1 MNMTH
6 TVYVKLDEITE
17 LTHKDILLKDVAQ
30 VYCRDQN
37 IQNKCSVC
45 RIMTVRS
52 DEAHRYVMSAL
63 DVTKKLEALD
73 PGIEVEHMG
82 KTDFIIAYKPAAPPA
97 YGRQWCKTACICLIS
112 FFGAAFAIMTFNND
126 VSVTSVFHE
135 IYRLVMGYEAAGF
148 TVLEASY
155 CVGLSLGIMV
165 FFNHI
170 SAGKVNTDPTPLEVE
185 MRLYEENISKTLID
199 NAQRKEKKLDIS

>member
-52 DEAHRYVMSAL
+52 DGAHRYVMSAL

-135 IYRLVMGYEAAGF
+135 IYRLVMGY
-148 TVLEASY
+148 
-155 CVGLSLGIMV
+155 GIMV

-199 NAQRKEKKLDIS
+199 NAQRKEKKIDIS

>member
-37 IQNKCSVC
+37 IQNKCSVY

-82 KTDFIIAYKPAAPPA
+82 KTDFIIAYKPAAPLPELFLTHHRF
-97 YGRQWCKTACICLIS
+97 YCSRLKG
-112 FFGAAFAIMTFNND
+112 D
-126 VSVTSVFHE
+126 V
-135 IYRLVMGYEAAGF
+135 L
-148 TVLEASY
+148 
-155 CVGLSLGIMV
+155 
-165 FFNHI
+165 
-170 SAGKVNTDPTPLEVE
+170 
-185 MRLYEENISKTLID
+185 LYV
-199 NAQRKEKKLDIS
+199 

>member
-1 MNMTH
+1 MTH

-17 LTHKDILLKDVAQ
+17 LTHKDILLNDVAQ

-82 KTDFIIAYKPAAPPA
+82 KTDFIIAYKPAAPTCSGYSGSSPSFNTPIRSVPPPMATVPDCFSSSDASSTEDGFMYVKFFIYLPPFPSALSGLLQVRMDKNPA
-97 YGRQWCKTACICLIS
+97 
-112 FFGAAFAIMTFNND
+112 
-126 VSVTSVFHE
+126 
-135 IYRLVMGYEAAGF
+135 
-148 TVLEASY
+148 
-155 CVGLSLGIMV
+155 
-165 FFNHI
+165 
-170 SAGKVNTDPTPLEVE
+170 
-185 MRLYEENISKTLID
+185 
-199 NAQRKEKKLDIS
+199 

>member
-82 KTDFIIAYKPAAPPA
+82 KTDFIF
-97 YGRQWCKTACICLIS
+97 CT
-112 FFGAAFAIMTFNND
+112 NNQKHC
-126 VSVTSVFHE
+126 FW
-135 IYRLVMGYEAAGF
+135 IQ
-148 TVLEASY
+148 
-155 CVGLSLGIMV
+155 
-165 FFNHI
+165 
-170 SAGKVNTDPTPLEVE
+170 
-185 MRLYEENISKTLID
+185 NILFRILLLQFCFYSIL
-199 NAQRKEKKLDIS
+199 L

>member
-1 MNMTH
+1 MTH

-73 PGIEVEHMG
+73 PGIEAEHMG
-82 KTDFIIAYKPAAPPA
+82 ADFIIACQPAAPPA

-155 CVGLSLGIMV
+155 CVGLSLLG
-165 FFNHI
+165 
-170 SAGKVNTDPTPLEVE
+170 SWC
-185 MRLYEENISKTLID
+185 S
-199 NAQRKEKKLDIS
+199 

>member
-1 MNMTH
+1 MVYIQKVSGGMNMTH

-73 PGIEVEHMG
+73 PGLEVEHMG
-82 KTDFIIAYKPAAPPA
+82 KDRLYHCRTSRPLLLP

-112 FFGAAFAIMTFNND
+112 FFWQRSFAIMTFNK
-126 VSVTSVFHE
+126 
-135 IYRLVMGYEAAGF
+135 M
-148 TVLEASY
+148 
-155 CVGLSLGIMV
+155 
-165 FFNHI
+165 
-170 SAGKVNTDPTPLEVE
+170 
-185 MRLYEENISKTLID
+185 
-199 NAQRKEKKLDIS
+199 